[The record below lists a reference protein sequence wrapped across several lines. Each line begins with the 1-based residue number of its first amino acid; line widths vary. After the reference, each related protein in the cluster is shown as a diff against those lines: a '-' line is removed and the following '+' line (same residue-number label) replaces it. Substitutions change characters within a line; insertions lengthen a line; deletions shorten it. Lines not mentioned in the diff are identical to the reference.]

1 MYGSAGLWGFIL
13 AALAGTAAAL
23 AHGVDAER
31 SAAAAPDDPDARSE
45 EVARYWLGSDRSLA
59 AKSGATA
66 PALAMAIRLGRAE
79 ARRAG
84 VRPLPRELKAALA
97 RHYPRDVLHRAR
109 WMVADPQSRLGQ
121 MLGYW
126 QAPHGAVTLG
136 EVIVFKSQRAT
147 GNERLLAHELVH
159 VAQYR
164 KLGIDRFA
172 RRYAANPAA
181 IEEEARV
188 KAEQV
193 IRSVQ
198 WDQPG

>member
-13 AALAGTAAAL
+13 AGLAGTAAAL
-23 AHGVDAER
+23 AHGVDADR

-97 RHYPRDVLHRAR
+97 RHYPRDVLHRAAGWSPTLR
-109 WMVADPQSRLGQ
+109 AVSARCSGTGRP
-121 MLGYW
+121 
-126 QAPHGAVTLG
+126 PHGAVTLG

-147 GNERLLAHELVH
+147 GNERLLAHDSSTSRSI
-159 VAQYR
+159 ASS
-164 KLGIDRFA
+164 A
-172 RRYAANPAA
+172 STASPAA
-181 IEEEARV
+181 TRPTRPPSRR
-188 KAEQV
+188 K
-193 IRSVQ
+193 RGSR
-198 WDQPG
+198 PSK

>member
-1 MYGSAGLWGFIL
+1 
-13 AALAGTAAAL
+13 
-23 AHGVDAER
+23 
-31 SAAAAPDDPDARSE
+31 
-45 EVARYWLGSDRSLA
+45 
-59 AKSGATA
+59 
-66 PALAMAIRLGRAE
+66 
-79 ARRAG
+79 
-84 VRPLPRELKAALA
+84 
-97 RHYPRDVLHRAR
+97 
-109 WMVADPQSRLGQ
+109 
-121 MLGYW
+121 
-126 QAPHGAVTLG
+126 VTLG